1 MTVTGEHPSDYS
13 QPRHRLKGPQGGRAG
28 LAPLLSASGEQLLH
42 SVQPRPAHRA
52 IGLHPYHILGHAEPS
67 YCRCEGP

>member
-28 LAPLLSASGEQLLH
+28 LAPLLPASGEQLLH
-42 SVQPRPAHRA
+42 SVQPRPAHRTFC
-52 IGLHPYHILGHAEPS
+52 LHPCDVLGQAEAS
-67 YCRCEGP
+67 YCRRGGR